1 VTRPQTLGGT
11 LGLMLFAIIVWVA
24 GPLVTESTVFEWSR
38 TAERMLTGANLAILM
53 TAVEYARVPVENR
66 LAPHHAIGLGGF
78 NFALVAMMAAE
89 RNGPFT
95 VLSAVGLI
103 FLASPGMY
111 LIVSGIR
118 RRKTELPD
126 SARR

>member
-11 LGLMLFAIIVWVA
+11 LGLMLFSILVWVV
-24 GPLVTESTVFEWSR
+24 GPLVTGSHEFQWSSA
-38 TAERMLTGANLAILM
+38 AEGMLSGATFAILWTLM
-53 TAVEYARVPVENR
+53 DYVRLPVDKR
-66 LAPHHAIGLGGF
+66 LPAPHAIGLGGF
-78 NFALVAMMAAE
+78 NLALVALMVAK

-118 RRKTELPD
+118 QRKTELPD